1 MTVYAEP
8 GSAGPVA
15 LEMLELW
22 RELIDLHDRVNA
34 AHEGDWQPAA
44 KSSSGG
50 LRVLPDLR
58 GENCLLRITRLAGIL
73 APG

>member
-22 RELIDLHDRVNA
+22 RELIDLHDRVKADLGEFPTDAEVYAGMMAELHPIRSVASN
-34 AHEGDWQPAA
+34 HTM
-44 KSSSGG
+44 
-50 LRVLPDLR
+50 LR
-58 GENCLLRITRLAGIL
+58 C
-73 APG
+73 